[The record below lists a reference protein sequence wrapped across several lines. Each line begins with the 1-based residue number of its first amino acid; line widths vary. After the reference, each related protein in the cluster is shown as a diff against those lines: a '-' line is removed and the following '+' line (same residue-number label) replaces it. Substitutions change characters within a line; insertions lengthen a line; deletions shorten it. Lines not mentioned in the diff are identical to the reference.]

1 MAISK
6 EVEAYFA
13 EANRWDFDRSVA
25 QAAATRRAWVVALV
39 AVTAAFVATGAVAM
53 LTPLKHVEPFVVRV
67 DSSTG
72 VVDVVPGY
80 AGNESLPQAV
90 TRYLVTQ
97 YVTARERYV
106 AAIAEAD
113 YDLVGAYHTAAM
125 NQQWAA
131 AWAKTN
137 PESPLNRY
145 LDGTQVRVQVQSV
158 SFLHEGRDSPQ
169 LVQVRFATAT
179 ERGGVPSGERA
190 HFVATIQVA
199 FGAPSTDIRLRAL
212 NPLGFK
218 VLEYRRES
226 ETPEPAS
233 PTPVA
238 TEPAPAVNAS

>member
-6 EVEAYFA
+6 EAEAYFA
-13 EANRWDFDRSVA
+13 EANRWEFDRSA
-25 QAAATRRAWVVALV
+25 ALAAATRRAWMVALAAV
-39 AVTAAFVATGAVAM
+39 AAALAAIGAVAM

-80 AGNESLPQAV
+80 AGNAPLPQAV
-90 TRYLVTQ
+90 LRYLVTQ

-113 YDLVGAYHTAAM
+113 YDQVGAYHTAAM
-125 NQQWAA
+125 NQRWAA

-145 LDGTQVRVQVQSV
+145 VDGTQVRVQVQSV
-158 SFLHEGRDSPQ
+158 SFLREGRDAPE
-169 LVQVRFATAT
+169 LVQVRFATMA
-179 ERGGVPSGERA
+179 ERGGVATADRS
-190 HFVATIQVA
+190 HFVATMQVA
-199 FGAPSTDIRLRAL
+199 FGAPSADLRLRAL

-226 ETPEPAS
+226 EAPESAAP
-233 PTPVA
+233 
-238 TEPAPAVNAS
+238 PAPDVAAAASSQ

>member
-1 MAISK
+1 VTASK

-13 EANRWDFDRSVA
+13 EANRWEFDRSES
-25 QAAATRRAWVVALV
+25 QAAATRRAWVVAL
-39 AVTAAFVATGAVAM
+39 AALAAALIATGAVAM

-72 VVDVVPGY
+72 VVDVVPRY
-80 AGNESLPQAV
+80 AGNEPLPQSV

-97 YVTARERYV
+97 YITARERYV

-113 YDLVGAYHTAAM
+113 YDQVGAYHNAAM

-131 AWAKTN
+131 AWTKTN

-145 LDGTQVRVQVQSV
+145 VDGAQVRVQVQSV
-158 SFLHEGRDSPQ
+158 SFLRESRDAPQ
-169 LVQVRFATAT
+169 LVQVRFSTTT
-179 ERGGVPSGERA
+179 ERGGIAAGERA
-190 HFVATIQVA
+190 YFVATMQVA
-199 FGAPSTDIRLRAL
+199 FGPPSTDVRTRAL

-226 ETPEPAS
+226 EAPESVVPAS
-233 PTPVA
+233 ATPGMPPSV
-238 TEPAPAVNAS
+238 TSP